1 MLRKNLSLEDTIFA
15 LTTGTLPT
23 AVAVLKLSGPEA
35 FSIAD
40 KLFVPSREPFSKTRN
55 IWFGDLHCVDGKK
68 IDDIVALSFV
78 GPNSHSGDDTIEFHC
93 HGSVAIIRALEK
105 ELLFLGARPAERG
118 EFSYRSLLNGK
129 QTPADLENLADLF
142 KAVHSVDLEAVY
154 SRRDGG
160 LERKVNDLRA
170 QMIKLQAV
178 LDTAVDFAEEYSA
191 VSEQAEQQIDKLI
204 HECSEVTQRYSRF
217 KSSKAL
223 PKIALVGR
231 PNAGKS
237 SLFNSMLGRYR
248 AIVSAEAGTTRDV
261 IEEQIEI
268 LGSPWMIADTAGIR
282 STPNEI
288 EKQGIELGAAFL
300 SSASIWILVVD
311 GTQGITEDERLL
323 LKKFESSPHLIF
335 WNKKDRSDWSQEPK
349 ELSSITVQ
357 GSVLGDKGIEPF
369 WLALE
374 NQVEA
379 LRLSHM
385 GPTPTAIQSARL
397 EGVTETLKVLK
408 SQVSMGIPPEILAET
423 NRKVMVKLEN
433 VVGKVEVD
441 EVLGRI
447 FSDFCIGK

>member
-1 MLRKNLSLEDTIFA
+1 
-15 LTTGTLPT
+15 
-23 AVAVLKLSGPEA
+23 
-35 FSIAD
+35 
-40 KLFVPSREPFSKTRN
+40 
-55 IWFGDLHCVDGKK
+55 
-68 IDDIVALSFV
+68 
-78 GPNSHSGDDTIEFHC
+78 
-93 HGSVAIIRALEK
+93 
-105 ELLFLGARPAERG
+105 
-118 EFSYRSLLNGK
+118 
-129 QTPADLENLADLF
+129 
-142 KAVHSVDLEAVY
+142 
-154 SRRDGG
+154 
-160 LERKVNDLRA
+160 
-170 QMIKLQAV
+170 
-178 LDTAVDFAEEYSA
+178 
-191 VSEQAEQQIDKLI
+191 
-204 HECSEVTQRYSRF
+204 
-217 KSSKAL
+217 
-223 PKIALVGR
+223 
-231 PNAGKS
+231 
-237 SLFNSMLGRYR
+237 
-248 AIVSAEAGTTRDV
+248 
-261 IEEQIEI
+261 
-268 LGSPWMIADTAGIR
+268 
-282 STPNEI
+282 
-288 EKQGIELGAAFL
+288 
-300 SSASIWILVVD
+300 LVVD